1 MNFQPI
7 ALADYILDSN
17 LDKWDVAIP
26 NGSSDSTVG
35 VETFDD
41 TIHVNPEMRRMEKDL
56 NYKNMI
62 RINGHH
68 VRVGTGGCSKIGLP
82 KDTIQYIRKKNNK
95 KCNDKTYLIK
105 DRNPLLLLHILEN
118 STKKDDDDMPII
130 MFALGLVF
138 PDDGIERTANYVVN
152 VRELENW
159 VDDIALEDDDDDE
172 FNN

>member
-1 MNFQPI
+1 
-7 ALADYILDSN
+7 
-17 LDKWDVAIP
+17 
-26 NGSSDSTVG
+26 
-35 VETFDD
+35 
-41 TIHVNPEMRRMEKDL
+41 MEKDL

-130 MFALGLVF
+130 MFALGW
-138 PDDGIERTANYVVN
+138 N
-152 VRELENW
+152 
-159 VDDIALEDDDDDE
+159 
-172 FNN
+172 

>member
-95 KCNDKTYLIK
+95 KCT
-105 DRNPLLLLHILEN
+105 
-118 STKKDDDDMPII
+118 T
-130 MFALGLVF
+130 
-138 PDDGIERTANYVVN
+138 
-152 VRELENW
+152 
-159 VDDIALEDDDDDE
+159 IALVMVVH
-172 FNN
+172 FNMPRYLFN